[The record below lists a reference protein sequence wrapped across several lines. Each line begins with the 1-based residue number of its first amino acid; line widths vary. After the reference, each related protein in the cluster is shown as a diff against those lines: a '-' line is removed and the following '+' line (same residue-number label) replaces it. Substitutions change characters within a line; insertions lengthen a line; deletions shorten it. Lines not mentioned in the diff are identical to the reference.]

1 MEEGLVLGSTREADN
16 SIYNNKV
23 SSNSTSGA
31 AAEDLEEG
39 DVVGEITDRGVE
51 AGREG
56 DLTATTGEE
65 TMEATTEEA
74 SMAPATVWHL
84 GVGRTMAMTSTMI
97 TKNSISRT
105 RWGTW
110 SGSMSGCRK
119 STRTWGME
127 AMAGMMEVTGEGE
140 ATTRPEVGEET
151 TLGVEGVFGA
161 TEAEEY

>member
-23 SSNSTSGA
+23 SSNSTSG